1 MLIVSSFVIKILF
14 RVKLNLC
21 KNLYTFLFRYRE
33 NNPDITTDFNS
44 ASDFKLLLT
53 VLMENIFTFQNS
65 VIISLKVLHCLT
77 KELPGSPLGKQV
89 NDFLFI
95 HEVKFSIVYFNFVFL
110 IVSKDCLFYL
120 SFVVFI

>member
-1 MLIVSSFVIKILF
+1 MFPVLLSNILF
-14 RVKLNLC
+14 RVKLNLF

-65 VIISLKVLHCLT
+65 VIISLKVLHYLT

-89 NDFLFI
+89 YDFLFI
-95 HEVKFSIVYFNFVFL
+95 HEVKFSIVYFNFVFF
-110 IVSKDCLFYL
+110 IVS
-120 SFVVFI
+120 